1 MGEVVALQIQP
12 KTLRGAKRNAT
23 WEITYIPAEKVWS
36 WSVTVQLTPQ
46 VYSGT
51 SPTQAAAQKEVAK
64 YLS

>member
-1 MGEVVALQIQP
+1 MGEVVTLPIKP
-12 KTLRGAKRNAT
+12 KTLRGSKRNAT

-36 WSVTVQLTPQ
+36 WHVTVTLAPQ

-51 SPTQAAAQKEVAK
+51 SPSQAEAQKEVAK